1 MNKEAPKG
9 WKSNKLTNICLIKG
23 GKRLPKGETL
33 SDIPTSHPYIRVTD
47 FERYSVNLDNIKYI
61 TDEIYNVIKNYTISS
76 DDLYISIAGSTGMIG
91 AIPEK
96 LNGANL
102 TENAAKIVIKDQN
115 IIDKNYLKYYLNSST
130 IQQQIKELTVGVG
143 VPKLALN
150 RIEGINIVY
159 PNTIAEQREI
169 AQVLDTMSDI
179 IRLREECISHAQDLI
194 PALFQ
199 EMFGDANNNIT
210 KSTIVRFR
218 DCIDLNP
225 SKPNLDDNLNVTF
238 LGMKDI
244 NEKGQVDLSTTK
256 TYEEVKKGFT
266 NFENEDVLL
275 AKITPC
281 FENGKAAIV
290 RNLLNGY
297 GFGSTEFYVL
307 RPHQNIILPEYVYAI
322 IKSYTFAEPGKYKMT
337 GAAGQKR
344 LPKDYILNYKFPL
357 PPLEAQEQF
366 AEKVREINSYI
377 EEQQEELE
385 NAKQMFQSLLHHA
398 FTGELTNNKP
408 QGDTLE
414 K

>member
-9 WKSNKLTNICLIKG
+9 WEFVPADKYCTEVTDGTHDSPKPVEYNGHYLLTSKNVTSGILNYENAYCISEEDFNAVNKRSKVNQYDLLYSMIGTVGESCIVEQDKIDFAIKNVGLFRLNGDLLKAKWLNYFFKSNIAKTYVEKFLKG
-23 GKRLPKGETL
+23 A
-33 SDIPTSHPYIRVTD
+33 
-47 FERYSVNLDNIKYI
+47 NQKYI
-61 TDEIYNVIKNYTISS
+61 ALGVLRKFPILIP
-76 DDLYISIAGSTGMIG
+76 ST
-91 AIPEK
+91 
-96 LNGANL
+96 
-102 TENAAKIVIKDQN
+102 T
-115 IIDKNYLKYYLNSST
+115 
-130 IQQQIKELTVGVG
+130 
-143 VPKLALN
+143 
-150 RIEGINIVY
+150 
-159 PNTIAEQREI
+159 AEQQEI
-169 AQVLDTMSDI
+169 VQVLDTMSDI

-210 KSTIVRFR
+210 KSPVVRFR

-244 NEKGQVDLSTTK
+244 SENGQVDLSTIK

-266 NFENEDVLL
+266 NFENDDVLL

-290 RNLLNGY
+290 RNLTNGY

-307 RPHQNIILPEYVYAI
+307 RPNQKMVLPEYVYAV
-322 IKSYTFAEPGKYKMT
+322 IKSYVFAEPGKHKMT

-366 AEKVREINSYI
+366 AIKVQEINSYI
-377 EEQQEELE
+377 KEQQEELE

-398 FTGELTNNKP
+398 FTGELTKHKY
-408 QGDTLE
+408 GE
-414 K
+414 